1 MSIISQHFS
10 KTHFKMHKK
19 EKPFGFSFLA
29 VIYFGSKQPD

>member
-1 MSIISQHFS
+1 MSIIPQHFS

-19 EKPFGFSFLA
+19 EKPFGFSFFT